1 MKGKWI
7 RTVLL
12 TIVFFMSAASVWA
25 QDNPMPNRERVREN
39 IITLRL
45 LRLTQALDITEEQ
58 AAKIFPMANKIER
71 EKLGL
76 QKQMSAAIKDLRK
89 MLKDPSIKD
98 ADIETK
104 LAALK
109 DARQQIKEKD
119 EELEKYLESHLTTV
133 QKAKYI
139 LFNIEFMMGLRD
151 TLNRAR
157 MMRNNHPPIKN

>member
-7 RTVLL
+7 KTVLL
-12 TIVFFMSAASVWA
+12 TIVFFMSAASVWT